1 MRAGWTDHHPH
12 TETNVVL
19 DGRLHVES
27 KGVTVVAGPGDTVQV
42 PAGPCRPLLGTRVRA
57 DARRLR
63 TGTQL
68 QKSPTSPTTVAW
80 PVIFGRQQ
88 GMFGSRGLDDPA
100 ARASTRDD

>member
-19 DGRLHVES
+19 DGRLHVECQ
-27 KGVTVVAGPGDTVQV
+27 GVTVVAGPGDTVQV

-63 TGTQL
+63 TEP
-68 QKSPTSPTTVAW
+68 SCRRVRPR
-80 PVIFGRQQ
+80 RQP
-88 GMFGSRGLDDPA
+88 SRG
-100 ARASTRDD
+100 R